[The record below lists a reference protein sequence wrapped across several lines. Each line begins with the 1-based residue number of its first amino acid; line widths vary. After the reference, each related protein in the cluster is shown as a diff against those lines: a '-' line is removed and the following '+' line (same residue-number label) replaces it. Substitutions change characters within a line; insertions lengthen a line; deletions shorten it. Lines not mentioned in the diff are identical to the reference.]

1 MFFFFQIFHVII
13 IVVVVG
19 VDQIVGIRI
28 VQIRLVVNDGNAPV
42 FLRFFRMIFFR
53 LTTKQNI

>member
-13 IVVVVG
+13 IVG
-19 VDQIVGIRI
+19 VDQIVRIRI
-28 VQIRLVVNDGNAPV
+28 VQIRLVVDDGNAPV